1 MTLRVLQND
10 HSQQTGHLNTSV
22 SHFFPFSLVKATLFS
37 NEYLLRDQLCIGQST
52 IIGLKMK
59 IKFTVNTYV
68 HDLHT
73 PAFSYFHPPR
83 EQDGCKQSPVQTV
96 LHPCKASQGHINKA
110 SSATLVPEVCSHL
123 QTTQYEG
130 IIITSLFCPQPCIFR

>member
-52 IIGLKMK
+52 IIGLKNENK
-59 IKFTVNTYV
+59 IYSEY
-68 HDLHT
+68 LC
-73 PAFSYFHPPR
+73 A
-83 EQDGCKQSPVQTV
+83 
-96 LHPCKASQGHINKA
+96 
-110 SSATLVPEVCSHL
+110 
-123 QTTQYEG
+123 
-130 IIITSLFCPQPCIFR
+130 

>member
-1 MTLRVLQND
+1 MLLIRAILILPKNRRKLNSGSKTLTLSNQNMTLRVLQND
-10 HSQQTGHLNTSV
+10 HSQQIGHLNTSV
-22 SHFFPFSLVKATLFS
+22 SHFFPFLLVKATLFS

-59 IKFTVNTYV
+59 IKFTVKNTYV

-83 EQDGCKQSPVQTV
+83 EQDGCK
-96 LHPCKASQGHINKA
+96 
-110 SSATLVPEVCSHL
+110 
-123 QTTQYEG
+123 
-130 IIITSLFCPQPCIFR
+130 

>member
-1 MTLRVLQND
+1 MKNTIVRVLQNN
-10 HSQQTGHLNTSV
+10 HSQQTGHFNTRI

-59 IKFTVNTYV
+59 TKFTVKNTYV

-73 PAFSYFHPPR
+73 PASPYFHPP
-83 EQDGCKQSPVQTV
+83 QQQGGCKQSRV
-96 LHPCKASQGHINKA
+96 
-110 SSATLVPEVCSHL
+110 
-123 QTTQYEG
+123 
-130 IIITSLFCPQPCIFR
+130 